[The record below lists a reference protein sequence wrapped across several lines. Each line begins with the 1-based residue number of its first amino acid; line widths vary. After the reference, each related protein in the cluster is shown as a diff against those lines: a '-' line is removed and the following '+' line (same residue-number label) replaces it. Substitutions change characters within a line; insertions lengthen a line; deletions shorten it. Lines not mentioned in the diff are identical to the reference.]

1 MDNIGLLAVDSYHNN
16 EKWLP
21 ALGYEKYVE
30 ISSYGRVRTISRNTM
45 RKDGRILTLKSK
57 ILKSFINNSG
67 YKVATI
73 YLYDLVYKSYKKE
86 TIHRLVAKTFI
97 PNPYNLPQVNHKD
110 ENKLNNSVEN
120 LEWCTAQYNLCYG
133 RHIEKSAK
141 AQMKKVYKFSLD
153 GILLNEYKSLTEA
166 SIVSGIK
173 ATNISAVCLRKKSY
187 HTAGGYIWRY
197 ENRID

>member
-1 MDNIGLLAVDSYHNN
+1 M
-16 EKWLP
+16 
-21 ALGYEKYVE
+21 
-30 ISSYGRVRTISRNTM
+30 SRNVNC
-45 RKDGRILTLKSK
+45 KDGRNLTIKSK
-57 ILKSFINNSG
+57 ILKSYTNNSG
-67 YKVATI
+67 YKIATI
-73 YLYDLVYKSYKKE
+73 YLYDLGYKLYKKE

-120 LEWCTAQYNLCYG
+120 LEWCTAQYNLSYG
-133 RHIEKSAK
+133 SHIEKSAK

-153 GILLNEYKSLTEA
+153 GNLLNEYKSLTEA
-166 SIVSGIK
+166 SVISGIK
-173 ATNISAVCLRKKSY
+173 ASNISAVCLRKKSY